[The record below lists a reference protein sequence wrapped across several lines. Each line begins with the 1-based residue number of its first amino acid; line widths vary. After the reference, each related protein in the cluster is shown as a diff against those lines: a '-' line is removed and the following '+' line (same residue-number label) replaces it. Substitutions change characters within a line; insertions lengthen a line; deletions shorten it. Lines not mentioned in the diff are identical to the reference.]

1 MKEREKATFAR
12 VFSFDIKFTGTR
24 KTLFYRR
31 FLGYSSSTKREL
43 KDGSTKTYTHV
54 AQGLLGRIPH
64 VKLGKSVI
72 AVPKAAAAR
81 LEAFF
86 SDPRWQPLELHSF
99 DAILPAEVRA
109 RAMEET
115 LASLAI
121 GRERVGLAAEIEE
134 LSAALRQGELAPE
147 LAERARHVL
156 RVAEELIA
164 IDWTDEREFSHKLEP
179 HLAQLRADVL
189 LQ

>member
-1 MKEREKATFAR
+1 VEEREKATLAR
-12 VFSFDIKFTGTR
+12 VFSFDVKFTGTR

-31 FLGYSSSTKREL
+31 LFGYSSSTKREL
-43 KDGSTKTYTHV
+43 KDGSKKTYTHV
-54 AQGLLGRIPH
+54 AQGLLGTIPH

-72 AVPKAAAAR
+72 AVPKAAGAK

-115 LASLAI
+115 LASLMI

-134 LSAALRQGELAPE
+134 LSAVLRQGELGPG
-147 LAERARHVL
+147 LTERARHVL

-164 IDWTDEREFSHKLEP
+164 FDWTDEREFSHRLEP
-179 HLAQLRADVL
+179 YLAQLRAKVL
-189 LQ
+189 VQ

>member
-1 MKEREKATFAR
+1 MEEREKATLAR
-12 VFSFDIKFTGTR
+12 VFSFDIKFTGTC

-31 FLGYSSSTKREL
+31 LFGYSSSTKREL
-43 KDGSTKTYTHV
+43 KDGSKKTYTHV
-54 AQGLLGRIPH
+54 AQGLLGAIPH

-72 AVPKAAAAR
+72 GVPKAAGAN

-86 SDPRWQPLELHSF
+86 SDPRWQPIELHSF

-109 RAMEET
+109 RAMEVT
-115 LASLAI
+115 LASLMI

-134 LSAALRQGELAPE
+134 LSAVLRQGELGPE
-147 LAERARHVL
+147 LTERARYVL

-164 IDWTDEREFSHKLEP
+164 FDWTDEREFSRRLEP
-179 HLAQLRADVL
+179 CLVQLRRAI
-189 LQ
+189 

>member
-1 MKEREKATFAR
+1 MEEREKATLAR

-31 FLGYSSSTKREL
+31 LFGYSSSTKREL
-43 KDGSTKTYTHV
+43 KDGTKKTYTHV

-86 SDPRWQPLELHSF
+86 SDPRWQPIELHSF
-99 DAILPAEVRA
+99 DAILPAEVKA

-156 RVAEELIA
+156 RAAEELVA
-164 IDWTDEREFSHKLEP
+164 IDWTDGQEFSHKLDP
-179 HLAQLRADVL
+179 HLVQLRRAI
-189 LQ
+189 